1 MAGLCALPVRRAI
14 AVTDFEE
21 SVTPELRAIDA
32 DLRLPT
38 SVAGQRLDG
47 ALAALLPEHSRV
59 RLQRWISDGVLTV
72 DGATAR
78 PRDRVR
84 GGEQICLRAT
94 EEIRVDDEPEAI
106 SLDLLH
112 QDNDCL
118 VINKAAGL
126 VVHPGAGNRTG
137 TLVNGLLALDP
148 QLAVLPR
155 AGIVHRL
162 DKETSG
168 ALLVARNAEA
178 LHVLTDALA
187 RRDIERE
194 YLALV
199 QGEPVSGFTVDQPL
213 DRHPTDRLRRAVRE
227 NGRPA
232 VTHVRIEHR
241 FNGYTL
247 LRCKLETGRTHQ
259 IRVHLA
265 HMRLPIVGDQVYG
278 GRLRLPAGASEELI
292 AGLRGFRRQA
302 LHAETLAFAQPVG
315 GERVAAHAPIP
326 DDMRALLKLLAA

>member
-1 MAGLCALPVRRAI
+1 MAE
-14 AVTDFEE
+14 AVGAA
-21 SVTPELRAIDA
+21 PELRAIDA
-32 DLRLPT
+32 DLRLPP

-47 ALAALLPEHSRV
+47 ALAALLPEHSRA

-84 GGEQICLRAT
+84 GGEQIRLRAT
-94 EEIRVDDEPEAI
+94 EELRVADEPEAI
-106 SLDLLH
+106 PLELLH
-112 QDNDCL
+112 EDEACL
-118 VINKAAGL
+118 VINKAVGL
-126 VVHPGAGNRTG
+126 VVHPGAGNRAG

-148 QLAVLPR
+148 QLAKLPR

-162 DKETSG
+162 DKDTSG
-168 ALLVARNAEA
+168 ALLVARTAEA
-178 LHVLTDALA
+178 LHTLTNALA
-187 RRDIERE
+187 KREIERE
-194 YLALV
+194 YYALV
-199 QGEPVSGFTVDQPL
+199 QGEPVSGFSVDQPL

-265 HMRLPIVGDQVYG
+265 HMRLPIVGDQLYG
-278 GRLRLPAGASEELI
+278 GRLRLPSGASEALI
-292 AGLRGFRRQA
+292 EGLRGFRRQA
-302 LHAETLAFAQPVG
+302 LHAEKLAFAHPTSGDRIEVK
-315 GERVAAHAPIP
+315 APLP